1 MFKLKYVAL
10 ALSAALALAG
20 CSSPKHEPAELVK
33 ITPIINVTE
42 EWSKNV
48 SSSESFLYPTIASEA
63 VYAAGGKT
71 LYRMDV
77 NNGNVLWTVDL
88 DSPVTGGVGSDGYYT
103 AVATED
109 GKLTVVDSDGA
120 KLWDYALTSKLQGP
134 PVVVQDMV
142 IVRTADTRITALK
155 ASTGE
160 VQWTYQRTQP
170 ALTVRVPTV
179 MTAMQNVLFAGQPN
193 GHMVVLDIGSGQQV
207 FEFPVGQPKGITE
220 VERLIDVVGAPA
232 MDGNM
237 FCASAYQGAVT
248 CVDTQNG
255 QMLWTKRADAVS
267 GPAIDSENVYVVET
281 DGVVQAF
288 YRESGELRWTNDTMK
303 YRGLSSPVVV
313 PGGMAVGD
321 EEGYIHVLSP
331 RTGEEIG
338 RTRLSGAIVVPPVP
352 YLNGAVF
359 QTQKGDVAYVVTR

>member
-1 MFKLKYVAL
+1 MVMFKLKYVAL
-10 ALSAALALAG
+10 ALTAALALAG

-33 ITPIINVTE
+33 ITPVINVTE

-48 SSSESFLYPTIASEA
+48 SSTESFLYPTIASEA

-103 AVATED
+103 AVAAED

-179 MTAMQNVLFAGQPN
+179 MTANAECFVCRSAKRSYG
-193 GHMVVLDIGSGQQV
+193 GS
-207 FEFPVGQPKGITE
+207 
-220 VERLIDVVGAPA
+220 R
-232 MDGNM
+232 
-237 FCASAYQGAVT
+237 
-248 CVDTQNG
+248 
-255 QMLWTKRADAVS
+255 
-267 GPAIDSENVYVVET
+267 
-281 DGVVQAF
+281 
-288 YRESGELRWTNDTMK
+288 YRF
-303 YRGLSSPVVV
+303 
-313 PGGMAVGD
+313 
-321 EEGYIHVLSP
+321 
-331 RTGEEIG
+331 RTTGFRIPG
-338 RTRLSGAIVVPPVP
+338 RTAQRDYGSRKT
-352 YLNGAVF
+352 Y
-359 QTQKGDVAYVVTR
+359 